1 MSERYKK
8 ILTVTITV
16 IVSLLVL
23 CIAASL
29 SATIF
34 IYFHSAPDQ
43 NRTGKVITDRS
54 ILSAVSLPI
63 SPQKQH

>member
-34 IYFHSAPDQ
+34 MLLFNYERRNNKD
-43 NRTGKVITDRS
+43 
-54 ILSAVSLPI
+54 
-63 SPQKQH
+63 